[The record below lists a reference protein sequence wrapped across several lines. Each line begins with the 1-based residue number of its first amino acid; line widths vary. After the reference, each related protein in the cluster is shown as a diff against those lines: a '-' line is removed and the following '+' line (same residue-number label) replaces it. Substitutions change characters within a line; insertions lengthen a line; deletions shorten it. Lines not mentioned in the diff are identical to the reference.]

1 MRKEIT
7 IPQEIQ
13 YLINIQKNKLTK
25 ERVIKVYDALL
36 FKKRNNTGYF
46 DVPSSYLEKIN
57 KRYYIVM
64 KLFIEYGIIDYK
76 RSEYK
81 TGGGIIEYKK
91 SYNVDASQCMKYKFL
106 IDITKGDIKTID
118 IDIDNVYKGS
128 RWYNITKK
136 SLIELGL
143 EPRIVRDNFS
153 RRLHTNI
160 TGDMKLKRGDVEVR
174 SYKDYC
180 KGYYS
185 IDAVTSQPRL
195 LHNILVDRE
204 LSDEKL
210 DYIFDN
216 DLDFYKYL
224 EDNIDGI
231 LGRDMAKDA
240 FTQWVNGTGYLDE
253 DYQGIN
259 TLFPVATM
267 FIRNYKS
274 NGYKSVCRLLQ
285 HKESKI
291 WIDDLLNKIP
301 TEFGLSVH
309 DSLIVKKED
318 VDLVLEYCKNK
329 YPNMKFK
336 SEEIK

>member
-1 MRKEIT
+1 MIKEIT
-7 IPQEIQ
+7 IPPEIQ

-76 RSEYK
+76 RSEYD

-91 SYNVDASQCMKYKFL
+91 SYNVDTSQCMKYKFL
-106 IDITKGDIKTID
+106 IDITKGDTQTID

-180 KGYYS
+180 KGFYS

-301 TEFGLSVH
+301 TEFGLTVH

>member
-13 YLINIQKNKLTK
+13 YLIDIQKNKLTK

-76 RSEYK
+76 RSEYNM
-81 TGGGIIEYKK
+81 GGGNIEYKK
-91 SYNVDASQCMKYKFL
+91 SYNVDSSQCMKYKFL
-106 IDITKGDIKTID
+106 IDITKGDTKTID

-160 TGDMKLKRGDVEVR
+160 TGDMKLKRGEVEVR

-180 KGYYS
+180 KGFYS

-210 DYIFDN
+210 DHIFNN
-216 DLDFYKYL
+216 DLDFYRYL

-253 DYQGIN
+253 DYQEIN

-301 TEFGLSVH
+301 TEFGLTVH

-318 VDLVLEYCKNK
+318 VDIVLEYCKNK